1 MWILRTFLIII
12 LIVLVVGFAIYNS
25 DEKISVDLYGQEYID
40 VPMIFVAFWALVIGM
55 LISFVL
61 GVSYY
66 FKMHA
71 DLRSLRKE
79 NKKLTDEVTALR
91 NLPLEE
97 TEEREGLET

>member
-1 MWILRTFLIII
+1 MWALRTVLIII
-12 LIVLVVGFAIYNS
+12 CIVLLVGFSIYNS
-25 DEKISVDLYGQEYID
+25 DERISVNLYGQEYID

-66 FKMHA
+66 LKMHSE
-71 DLRSLRKE
+71 LRSIKKE
-79 NKKLTDEVTALR
+79 NKKLMEEVTALR

-97 TEEREGLET
+97 TEEREGLRT

>member
-1 MWILRTFLIII
+1 MWILRTFLVII
-12 LIVLVVGFAIYNS
+12 LIVLVVGFSIYNS
-25 DEKISVDLYGQEYID
+25 DEKIYVNLYGQEYVD

-66 FKMHA
+66 FKMHGEV
-71 DLRSLRKE
+71 RTLRKE
-79 NKKLTDEVTALR
+79 NKRLIDEVTALR

-97 TEEREGLET
+97 GEEKEGLGI

>member
-12 LIVLVVGFAIYNS
+12 LIVLVVGFSIYNS
-25 DEKISVDLYGQEYID
+25 DEKILVNLFGQEYID
-40 VPMIFVAFWALVIGM
+40 VPMILVAFWALVIGM
-55 LISFVL
+55 IFSFVL

-71 DLRSLRKE
+71 EVRTLRRE
-79 NKKLTDEVTALR
+79 NKRLMDEVTALR

-97 TEEREGLET
+97 TEEKEELGI

>member
-12 LIVLVVGFAIYNS
+12 LIALVVGFAIYNS
-25 DEKISVDLYGQEYID
+25 DEKISVNLYGQEYID

-66 FKMHA
+66 FKMHSE
-71 DLRSLRKE
+71 LRSLRKE
-79 NKKLTDEVTALR
+79 NKKMTDEITALR

-97 TEEREGLET
+97 TEEKEELGT

>member
-1 MWILRTFLIII
+1 MWVLRTFLIII
-12 LIVLVVGFAIYNS
+12 LIVLVVGFSIYNS
-25 DEKISVDLYGQEYID
+25 DERISVNLYGQEYID

-71 DLRSLRKE
+71 ELRSLRKE

-97 TEEREGLET
+97 TEEREGLGI